1 MGNVDSSFSSW
12 SKLTQRVPQG
22 STLGP
27 LLFNVYLN
35 DLFFPLKDIEV
46 CNFTDDTTPFVSDL
60 DLNTTLNKL
69 EENSAIALTWFETNY
84 MKLNS
89 NKCYRLVSGHHYEE
103 MFINI
108 GSNRIW
114 ESKTVE
120 LLGIT
125 IDKNLKF
132 DKLVNKICSKAIRK
146 LNVLSRVRSFSSAEK
161 GRIIFKS
168 FIESQFKYC
177 PLT

>member
-1 MGNVDSSFSSW
+1 
-12 SKLTQRVPQG
+12 
-22 STLGP
+22 
-27 LLFNVYLN
+27 
-35 DLFFPLKDIEV
+35 
-46 CNFTDDTTPFVSDL
+46 
-60 DLNTTLNKL
+60 
-69 EENSAIALTWFETNY
+69 